1 MNWKAIAIRL
11 ARVICRA
18 NRDWREMEPIT
29 DSALR
34 LAYRIAKKANKKSF
48 SRRMT

>member
-18 NRDWREMEPIT
+18 NRDWHIVLQRKQT
-29 DSALR
+29 KNLSQGG
-34 LAYRIAKKANKKSF
+34 
-48 SRRMT
+48 